1 MELTNK
7 QIAFYKGYILP
18 SVLEHYKNIDC
29 LEKFKSIEGIDTHFK
44 SFIEKS
50 SLKKMTHEEFEEM
63 IFFIYEFCEQ
73 NKIKDKNGEAIK
85 CHADYDD
92 DDYFNIEY

>member
-18 SVLEHYKNIDC
+18 SILNYYKDVDC
-29 LEKFKSIEGIDTHFK
+29 LEKFKSIEGIDTYFK

-50 SLKKMTHEEFEEM
+50 SLKQMTHEEFEEM
-63 IFFIYEFCEQ
+63 LNYVYTFCDL
-73 NKIKDKNGEAIK
+73 NRIIDKKGKSIRCLK
-85 CHADYDD
+85 DYDK